1 MQGVSMKQGFF
12 FGLIAMVMMVPSV
25 WAQTRE
31 TAGTDQVQVGRYT
44 TQSAQPTAELAE
56 PLSVNAQLNFPR
68 QTVSTVGQALDY
80 TLIRTGYRMVDPMA
94 LSDQARSF
102 LNLPLP
108 ESQRRMGP
116 YSVRT
121 ILQILLSQTWTLN
134 TDAISRQVWFEL
146 AGTSTAASAPTVART
161 VIQEP
166 KVSQAEPINTSDA
179 DAKREAKLLYRK

>member
-1 MQGVSMKQGFF
+1 MKQGFF

-116 YSVRT
+116 YPVRT
-121 ILQILLSQTWTLN
+121 ILQILLSKTWSLK

-146 AGTSTAASAPTVART
+146 ADTTSAASAPVVART
-161 VIQEP
+161 VSREP
-166 KVSQAEPINTSDA
+166 TEQLVEPVTSSDV
-179 DAKREAKLLYRK
+179 DAKRDAKLMYRK

>member
-12 FGLIAMVMMVPSV
+12 FGLIAVVLMVPTA
-25 WAQTRE
+25 WAQTRLV
-31 TAGTDQVQVGRYT
+31 AGGDQVQVGRYT
-44 TQSAQPTAELAE
+44 TQSAQPAAELAE
-56 PLSVNAQLNFPR
+56 PLSVYAQLNFPR
-68 QTVSTVGQALDY
+68 QTVATVGQALDY

-121 ILQILLSQTWTLN
+121 ILQTLLSQTWTLK

-146 AGTSTAASAPTVART
+146 EGSDSATASPVAAVPEQTVQPAQP
-161 VIQEP
+161 VVPQQS
-166 KVSQAEPINTSDA
+166 VANSDA
-179 DAKREAKLLYRK
+179 QAMPAN

>member
-1 MQGVSMKQGFF
+1 MKQGFF
-12 FGLIAMVMMVPSV
+12 FSLIAMVMMVPSV
-25 WAQTRE
+25 WAQMRE
-31 TAGTDQVQVGRYT
+31 TACTDQVQVGRYT

-146 AGTSTAASAPTVART
+146 AGTATAASAPTVART